1 MLEDYLLDLVGATRK
16 DSAFALGVSPR
27 GSLAL
32 YRTAQAAAAI
42 EGRNYVIPDDI
53 KNMALPVL
61 AHRLAPSIEARLH
74 SQAPRERLAAI
85 IAQTPVPVEEVWT
98 GSA

>member
-1 MLEDYLLDLVGATRK
+1 MSAALNGMLLNRTE
-16 DSAFALGVSPR
+16 
-27 GSLAL
+27 LAL
-32 YRTAQAAAAI
+32 LLRRFS
-42 EGRNYVIPDDI
+42 EGPRD
-53 KNMALPVL
+53 LPVL